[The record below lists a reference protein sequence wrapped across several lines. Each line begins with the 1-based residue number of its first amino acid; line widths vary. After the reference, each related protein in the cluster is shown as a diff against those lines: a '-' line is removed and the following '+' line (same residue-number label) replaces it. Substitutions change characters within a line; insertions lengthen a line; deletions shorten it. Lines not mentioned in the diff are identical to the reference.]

1 VGDQQAGAITTALR
15 VALADVVAEAKD
27 AGTIALAYL
36 YAGQLDADPDNAAVI
51 GPKYLVALES
61 LLLTPRARAAAM
73 RGVNDDQRT
82 KLSPVDE
89 LRAKRRDRQN
99 RAN

>member
-1 VGDQQAGAITTALR
+1 VTALR

-27 AGTIALAYL
+27 TGAIALAYL
-36 YAGQLDADPDNAAVI
+36 YAGQLDADPDQAATI
-51 GPKYLVALES
+51 GPKYLGVLES

-82 KLSPVDE
+82 NLSPLDE
-89 LRAKRRDRQN
+89 LRAKRANRQDG
-99 RAN
+99 AH